1 MTLLRLWIFLLTS
14 LTVGHSHAY
23 LELLKFRTL
32 CWEILV
38 MLFEF
43 PLILFLA

>member
-43 PLILFLA
+43 PLIFFLA